1 MYQALYRK
9 YRSQT
14 FSEMVGQKIISKTL
28 KQAVATRKISHAYLF
43 SGPRGTGKTSAAKI
57 FAKAINCPNQLDGE
71 PCNYCDICKDITA
84 GQLDDVIEIDAA
96 SNNGVDDIRNIRD
109 KSTYAP
115 SRATYKVYIIDEV
128 HMLSTGA
135 FNALLKTLEEPTE
148 NVVFILATTELHKI
162 PATILS
168 RVQRF
173 EFRAISL
180 VAIKEHLAF
189 ILKKEQMTFDDE
201 ALTII
206 ANRAEGGMRDA
217 LSILDQARSLSSDNH
232 ISIGVVEDI
241 TGSIAL
247 SALDT
252 YVHHVINHQTIEA
265 LDNLNTIFSSGK
277 NMSRFA
283 IDLLNY
289 LRELLIVKS
298 GGSSTYNSSYFLNNQ
313 QLSQTYILNLI
324 NIVTASLTEIKTGDH
339 PKIYAETMTVKL
351 SEFKEV
357 ANSINEEFIQEFQTL
372 KEEVNSLKA
381 LLSSLSQIPSNQVMS
396 KTIKA
401 TKTVSL
407 KIDKSKILTIME
419 ETVQDSQKSREYLE
433 ALKSAWNEILD
444 SISSQDRALLLGS
457 EPVLANSE
465 NAILAFEAAF
475 NAEQAMRRSD
485 LNTIFGNI
493 MSKIAGF
500 SPNILAISKHDFE
513 VIRTEFTSKLKNNP
527 PNEQETE
534 KKINQP
540 MIPDNFFFLADKIE
554 TVDDLPKVK

>member
-14 FSEMVGQKIISKTL
+14 FSEMVGQEIISKTL
-28 KQAVATRKISHAYLF
+28 KQAVATKKISHAYLF

-57 FAKAINCPNQLDGE
+57 FAKAINCPNQVDGE
-71 PCNYCDICKDITA
+71 PCNHCDICKDITA
-84 GQLDDVIEIDAA
+84 GQLEDVIEIDAA
-96 SNNGVDDIRNIRD
+96 SNNGVDDIRDIRD

-189 ILKKEQMTFDDE
+189 VLKKEEMTYDDE

-217 LSILDQARSLSSDNH
+217 LSILDQARSLSGDNH
-232 ISIGVVEDI
+232 ISVGIVEDI

-247 SALDT
+247 SALDN
-252 YVHHVINHQTIEA
+252 YVHHVINHQTLEA
-265 LDNLNTIFSSGK
+265 LDSLNTIFSSGK

-298 GGSSTYNSSYFLNNQ
+298 GGSSTYDSSYFNDNQ
-313 QLSQTYILNLI
+313 QLSQDYILDLI
-324 NIVTASLTEIKTGDH
+324 SIVTASLSEIKTGGH
-339 PKIYAETMTVKL
+339 PKIYAETMTVRL

-357 ANSINEEFIQEFQTL
+357 AHNVDEGLLQELQTL
-372 KEEVNSLKA
+372 KEEINSLKA
-381 LLSSLSQIPSNQVMS
+381 QLSSLSQSSSNQITT
-396 KTIKA
+396 KTIK
-401 TKTVSL
+401 TTRTVAL
-407 KIDKSKILTIME
+407 KIDKSKVLTIME

-444 SISSQDRALLLGS
+444 SISPQDRALLLGS

-485 LNTIFGNI
+485 LNTVFGNI
-493 MSKIAGF
+493 MSKVAGF
-500 SPNILAISKHDFE
+500 SPNILAISKRDFE
-513 VIRTEFTSKLKNNP
+513 VIRTEFASKLKNN
-527 PNEQETE
+527 NTDDKEIA
-534 KKINQP
+534 KKDDKQV
-540 MIPDNFFFLADKIE
+540 IPDNFSFLADKIE
-554 TVDDLPKVK
+554 TVDDLSKD

>member
-14 FSEMVGQKIISKTL
+14 FSEMVGQEIISKTL
-28 KQAVATRKISHAYLF
+28 KQAVATKKISHAYLF

-57 FAKAINCPNQLDGE
+57 FAKAINCLNQVDGE
-71 PCNYCDICKDITA
+71 PCNHCDICKDITA
-84 GQLDDVIEIDAA
+84 GQLEDVIEIDAA
-96 SNNGVDDIRNIRD
+96 SNNGVDDIRDIRD

-180 VAIKEHLAF
+180 VAIKEHLKF
-189 ILKKEQMTFDDE
+189 VLNQEQMTYDDE

-217 LSILDQARSLSSDNH
+217 LSILDQARSLSGDNH
-232 ISIGVVEDI
+232 ISIGIVEDI

-247 SALDT
+247 TALDT
-252 YVHHVINHQTIEA
+252 YVHHVINHQTLEA
-265 LDNLNTIFSSGK
+265 LGSLNTIFSSGK

-298 GGSSTYNSSYFLNNQ
+298 GGSSTYDSSYFNDNQ
-313 QLSQTYILNLI
+313 QLSQDYILELI
-324 NIVTASLTEIKTGDH
+324 SIVTASLSEIKTGGH
-339 PKIYAETMTVKL
+339 PKIYAETMTVRL

-357 ANSINEEFIQEFQTL
+357 AHNVDEGLLQELQTL
-372 KEEVNSLKA
+372 KEEINSLKA
-381 LLSSLSQIPSNQVMS
+381 QLSSLSQSSSNQITT
-396 KTIKA
+396 KTIK
-401 TKTVSL
+401 TTRTVAL
-407 KIDKSKILTIME
+407 KIDKSKVLTIME

-444 SISSQDRALLLGS
+444 SISPQDRALLLGS

-485 LNTIFGNI
+485 LNTVFGNI
-493 MSKIAGF
+493 MSKVAGF
-500 SPNILAISKHDFE
+500 SPNILAISKRDFE
-513 VIRTEFTSKLKNNP
+513 VIRTEFASKLKNNNTDDKEP
-527 PNEQETE
+527 AKKDDEQV
-534 KKINQP
+534 
-540 MIPDNFFFLADKIE
+540 IPDNFSFLADKIE
-554 TVDDLPKVK
+554 TVDDLSKD

>member
-14 FSEMVGQKIISKTL
+14 FSEMVGQEIISKTL
-28 KQAVATRKISHAYLF
+28 KQAVATGKISHAYLF

-57 FAKAINCPNQLDGE
+57 FAKAINCPNQVNGE
-71 PCNYCDICKDITA
+71 PCNHCDICTDITA
-84 GQLDDVIEIDAA
+84 GQLEDVIEIDAA
-96 SNNGVDDIRNIRD
+96 SNNGVDDIRDIRD

-180 VAIKEHLAF
+180 MAIKNHLKF
-189 ILKKEQMTFDDE
+189 VLEQEQMTYDDE

-206 ANRAEGGMRDA
+206 SHRAEGGMRDA

-232 ISIGVVEDI
+232 ISISVVEDI

-252 YVHHVINHQTIEA
+252 YVHHVINQQTLEA

-283 IDLLNY
+283 VDLLNY
-289 LRELLIVKS
+289 LRELLIVKN
-298 GGSSTYNSSYFLNNQ
+298 GGTSTYDSSYFKDNQ
-313 QLSQTYILNLI
+313 NLSQDDILELI
-324 NIVTASLTEIKTGDH
+324 SIVTASLSEIKTGGH
-339 PKIYAETMTVKL
+339 PKIYAETMTVRL
-351 SEFKEV
+351 SEFKELTK
-357 ANSINEEFIQEFQTL
+357 ATDTTLLDELQAL
-372 KEEVNSLKA
+372 KEEVASLKSQ
-381 LLSSLSQIPSNQVMS
+381 LSSLSQTASNPTPA
-396 KTIKA
+396 KTF
-401 TKTVSL
+401 KTTRTVAV
-407 KIDKSKILTIME
+407 KIDKTKVLTIME
-419 ETVQDSQKSREYLE
+419 ETIQDSQKSREYLE

-444 SISSQDRALLLGS
+444 SISPQDRALLLGS

-485 LNTIFGNI
+485 LNTVFGNI
-493 MSKIAGF
+493 MSKVAGF
-500 SPNILAISKHDFE
+500 SPNILAISKRDFE
-513 VIRTEFTSKLKNNP
+513 VIRTEFATKLKNN
-527 PNEQETE
+527 TSDE
-534 KKINQP
+534 KDSSNSDKKEL
-540 MIPDNFFFLADKIE
+540 IPENFSFLADKIE
-554 TVDDLPKVK
+554 KVDE